1 MEKTLKVNGM
11 MCAHCQQHV
20 HDALAAMEGV
30 SKVDVNLEAGTAHV
44 VAGREISNAEFKK
57 VIADAGYEMAD

>member
-20 HDALAAMEGV
+20 HDALAAMKGV
-30 SKVDVNLEAGTAHV
+30 SAVEVSLADGTAKV
-44 VAGREISNAEFKK
+44 TADRDIPQSEFKT
-57 VIADAGYEMAD
+57 VIVDAGYELAD